1 MKMKKANIF
10 KTLFFAALVTAAGL
24 SFTGCPDVNGLHN
37 QQAATLTI
45 VFTNFP
51 DSVTGDYSIPGDFNG
66 DEDWENGIDNIDIV
80 MKNGEGTSNQF
91 SVTASWV
98 KFSLVKTNDTSW
110 LRGWASEVSGNAA
123 DNGKYVNFWSDVDLT
138 AGEIT
143 LTVDGSSGTAVV
155 TAE

>member
-1 MKMKKANIF
+1 MKKGIIF
-10 KTLFFAALVTAAGL
+10 KTILFTSVIALSGL
-24 SFTGCPDVNGLHN
+24 FFTGCPDVNGLHN
-37 QQAATLTI
+37 QQAANLTI

-91 SVTASWV
+91 SVTATWI
-98 KFSLVKTNDTSW
+98 KFSRVKTKDTSW
-110 LRGWASEVSGNAA
+110 LRGWSSEVTGNAA
-123 DNGKYVNFWSDVDLT
+123 DNGKYINFWADVDLS
-138 AGEIT
+138 AGDIT
-143 LTVDGSSGTAVV
+143 VTVDGSSGTAVV